1 MTRRCRHCAL
11 IGKVAASSKLGQA
24 HSTGSVELE
33 DHDTLRRRIS
43 HFHLSDEP
51 EFKARR

>member
-1 MTRRCRHCAL
+1 MTREPDCAL
-11 IGKVAASSKLGQA
+11 IGKWRIVERGQA

-33 DHDTLRRRIS
+33 DHDTLSGNIS
-43 HFHLSDEP
+43 FHLSDEP